1 MPQSKMKPERIKDIL
16 NILNKEH
23 HISIAA
29 LSKRIYTSKSTL
41 RRDLI
46 SLEEDNI
53 VRRQYGVVYL
63 LQDNNIEYTYSRR
76 EKVQEK
82 AKHFICEL
90 AVKLIPN
97 NAALFLDGSSTVMT
111 MPDLLTSK
119 VGLHVITNNL
129 FIANRLNQM
138 THIETVMLGGMLS
151 HKSGSA
157 VGSWAIEQVYQFRA
171 DYALLSASTLN
182 LDGIYSA
189 DAEQSTLKSAM
200 IHHAKTA
207 ILMVDHTKFDH
218 NDYIMMSNYDDID
231 IVVTDQRPDDSYVKM
246 FEQRGIELVYE

>member
-1 MPQSKMKPERIKDIL
+1 MPQSKMKPDRIKDIL

-23 HISIAA
+23 HISIAE
-29 LSKRIYTSKSTL
+29 LSKRIFTSKSTL

-63 LQDNNIEYTYSRR
+63 LQDKNIEYTYSRR

-82 AKHFICEL
+82 AKRYICEL

-97 NAALFLDGSSTVMT
+97 NAALFLDGSSTIMS
-111 MPDLLTSK
+111 MPDLLTDK

-138 THIETVMLGGMLS
+138 TPIETVMLGGILS
-151 HKSGSA
+151 HKSGSS
-157 VGSWAIEQVYQFRA
+157 VGSWTIEQIYKFKT
-171 DYALLSASTLN
+171 DFALLSASTLN
-182 LDGIYSA
+182 LDGVYSA

-200 IHHAKTA
+200 IHNAKTA
-207 ILMVDHTKFDH
+207 ILMVDHSKFDH

-231 IVVTDQRPDDSYVKM
+231 VIITDQRPADKYVQL
-246 FEQRGIELVYE
+246 FEQMGIKLVYD